1 MKRFFPLLAFSV
13 AAAFATSAGAACH
26 WEWFCNGDGVCKQ
39 MPLCDSIYEKPPPK
53 PDSQPPVPPP
63 ISVRP
68 VRIPGAMG
76 SLTCEHI
83 MRQSPSGKWT
93 WVETCYCSDPARA
106 ADTSAPFANIVRC
119 EGR

>member
-1 MKRFFPLLAFSV
+1 
-13 AAAFATSAGAACH
+13 
-26 WEWFCNGDGVCKQ
+26 
-39 MPLCDSIYEKPPPK
+39 
-53 PDSQPPVPPP
+53 
-63 ISVRP
+63 VRP

-106 ADTSAPFANIVRC
+106 ADTSAPFATSCAARVAERSYLRRRGVNSSSISSR
-119 EGR
+119 